1 MANISFESVRYK
13 NILSTGN
20 TWTEVQL
27 NRSKSTL
34 IIGDNGAG
42 KSTMLDALT
51 FALYGKPFRKIKK
64 NQLVNSINGKSLE
77 VEAKF
82 TISGSKFV
90 IKRGIK
96 PNYFEI
102 WKNGEMLNQDAAA
115 RDYQAYLEE
124 TILKLNHKSFGQVVV
139 LGSSTF
145 VPFMQLRAGERREV
159 IEDLLDIQIF
169 TVMNTLLKDKLSDNK
184 ETIKEIKYRIDLLDS
199 QIASAKTHNESIRKL
214 REGEVDKLKEKLRE
228 QIAIVEAEQEAVD
241 TLIQEVTG
249 LNDDIKDK
257 PETKKKLKELQ
268 ELDRELANKHRAL
281 TKEVAFYQDH
291 DNCPTCKQG
300 IEHDFKQDTITQH
313 NAKTTEIEEAR
324 AELESKSSKL
334 ESRID
339 EIDDVENVISAKNL
353 QMSEHRMAS
362 KIAMNSC
369 KAIKEELVGAE
380 EQVTESA
387 NNSIGDLEK
396 ELKDCHSDQT
406 ELFDSKETLG
416 VVAAMLKDGGIKTQI
431 IKQYVPVMN
440 KLINKYL
447 SAMDFFVQFELDENF
462 NETIKSRFRDVFS
475 YASFSEGEKLRIDLA
490 LLFTWRA
497 VAKLRNSV
505 STNLLI
511 MDEIMDSSLDSSG
524 TEEFLKIIEELTA
537 DSNIFIIS
545 HKGDQLFD
553 KFHSVIRYEKV
564 KNFSRIAPQAA

>member
-1 MANISFESVRYK
+1 MA
-13 NILSTGN
+13 
-20 TWTEVQL
+20 
-27 NRSKSTL
+27 
-34 IIGDNGAG
+34 
-42 KSTMLDALT
+42 
-51 FALYGKPFRKIKK
+51 PFRKIKK
-64 NQLVNSINGKSLE
+64 NQLVNSINGKGLE

-82 TISGSKFV
+82 RISGSKFI

-169 TVMNTLLKDKLSDNK
+169 TVMNTLLKDRLSDNK
-184 ETIKEIKYRIDLLDS
+184 ETIKDIKYRIDLLDS

-214 REGEVDKLKEKLRE
+214 REGEVEKLKEKLRE
-228 QIAIVEAEQEAVD
+228 QISIVETEQGAVD
-241 TLIQEVTG
+241 TLIEEVSG

-257 PETKKKLKELQ
+257 PDTKNKLKQLQ
-268 ELDRELANKHRAL
+268 ELDRELANKHKAL

-324 AELESKSSKL
+324 AELESKGSKL
-334 ESRID
+334 EGRID
-339 EIDDVENVISAKNL
+339 EIDDVESVIGAKNL

-380 EQVTESA
+380 EQVNESA
-387 NNSIGDLEK
+387 NNNIDDLEK
-396 ELKDCHSDQT
+396 ELKECHKDQT
-406 ELFDSKETLG
+406 ELFESKETLG

-553 KFHSVIRYEKV
+553 KFHSVIRFEKV